1 MQDFRCLAVWH
12 KAHALALAVYRETR
26 SFPPTET
33 YGLTSQLR
41 RSAASIPAN
50 IAEGCG
56 RGTDN
61 DFRRFLQMAVGSAS
75 EVDYHLLLAR
85 DLGYVDAA
93 VYESLAP
100 LCTELRRMLI
110 ALVKRLRTFS
120 RS

>member
-1 MQDFRCLAVWH
+1 
-12 KAHALALAVYRETR
+12 
-26 SFPPTET
+26 
-33 YGLTSQLR
+33 
-41 RSAASIPAN
+41 
-50 IAEGCG
+50 
-56 RGTDN
+56 
-61 DFRRFLQMAVGSAS
+61 MAVGSAS